1 LTRGIGVVEL
11 LRTMPAR
18 EWSGWVAFSTLEPF
32 GPRQEDQRA
41 AYTVQAWAGSKV
53 DVTSLFPSLAT
64 IATGSATWKSFAAAN
79 CPALAAK
86 LRAAH

>member
-1 LTRGIGVVEL
+1 M

-18 EWSGWVAFSTLEPF
+18 EWSGWVAFYSLEPF

-64 IATGSATWKSFAAAN
+64 KASGSATWKSGSMSRAHVVTLGD
-79 CPALAAK
+79 PWKKKRQLA
-86 LRAAH
+86 